1 MMNIR
6 FEAGVEGEKL
16 DEREIG
22 DRQGGREN

>member
-22 DRQGGREN
+22 DRRGGREN